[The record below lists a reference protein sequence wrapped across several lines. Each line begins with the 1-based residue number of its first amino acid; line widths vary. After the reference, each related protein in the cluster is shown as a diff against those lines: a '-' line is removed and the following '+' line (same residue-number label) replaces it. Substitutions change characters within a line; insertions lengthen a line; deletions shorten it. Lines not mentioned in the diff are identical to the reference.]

1 MMSARRPC
9 LLPTCLLSTGLV
21 IALLVGACGGDGRS
35 VDAFC
40 REAEGLEQI
49 DELTLEVDPS
59 DDNAKR
65 QRVDSTAR
73 QMHRVNDVAPTEI
86 REATSVMTEFLDAI
100 LVAYETSDP
109 RDPFERAAALAAAKN
124 QVADRIDDASLDY
137 TQYTARNCTPAPG

>member
-1 MMSARRPC
+1 VRRARRA
-9 LLPTCLLSTGLV
+9 CLLSTGLA

-40 REAEGLEQI
+40 REAGDLEQI

-73 QMHRVNDVAPTEI
+73 QMHRVNDVAPTEV
-86 REATSVMTEFLDAI
+86 REATAVMAEFLDAI